1 LIYTIAKL
9 ILSPYLT
16 LEIVDSRTILAKI
29 CVAKMTQRGPP
40 QIQHV
45 NDQNPACDP
54 ESYHIECIK
63 VEIVIQGHEIG
74 SMSKPPKVKV
84 K

>member
-1 LIYTIAKL
+1 MGRDIKL
-9 ILSPYLT
+9 SPFVKTELFPFVETELSPYLT

-29 CVAKMTQRGPP
+29 CVAKMIQRGPP

-54 ESYHIECIK
+54 GSYHMYANLEYFN
-63 VEIVIQGHEIG
+63 
-74 SMSKPPKVKV
+74 
-84 K
+84 